1 LSIGFWWSESCYCP
15 CSWVK
20 INRDDNVKLEQFP
33 IVIGVL
39 VFLIALAIAY
49 DSMSPEE
56 RRPFRERRRRQ
67 RAELNRTGEL
77 FVALG
82 TACVAAALI
91 GRDNWRWGNI
101 AVFTAVALLVVG
113 ATFNRQLLRELLLF
127 RGASRRADP
136 GEVAPGKASSADTSA
151 TTRPKSGSRINSVSP
166 IPSTP
171 TQTLRI
177 R

>member
-1 LSIGFWWSESCYCP
+1 M
-15 CSWVK
+15 
-20 INRDDNVKLEQFP
+20 KLEQFP
-33 IVIGVL
+33 IVIGILVL
-39 VFLIALAIAY
+39 LIALAIGY
-49 DSMSPEE
+49 DSVSPEE

-67 RAELNRTGEL
+67 RADLNRTGEM

-113 ATFNRQLLRELLLF
+113 AAFNRQFLRELLLF
-127 RGASRRADP
+127 RGASRRAVVDERSPEPSIP
-136 GEVAPGKASSADTSA
+136 GDKGVPS
-151 TTRPKSGSRINSVSP
+151 RPKGESRSNSVSQ
-166 IPSTP
+166 IAATP
-171 TQTLRI
+171 AARMRI

>member
-1 LSIGFWWSESCYCP
+1 M
-15 CSWVK
+15 
-20 INRDDNVKLEQFP
+20 KLEQFP
-33 IVIGVL
+33 IVIGILVL
-39 VFLIALAIAY
+39 LVALAIGY

-67 RAELNRTGEL
+67 RADLNRTGEM

-113 ATFNRQLLRELLLF
+113 AAFNRQFLRELLLF
-127 RGASRRADP
+127 RGASRRAVVDERSP
-136 GEVAPGKASSADTSA
+136 GPSNPGDTGVPS
-151 TTRPKSGSRINSVSP
+151 RPKGDARSNPVSQ
-166 IPSTP
+166 IAATP
-171 TQTLRI
+171 AARMRI

>member
-1 LSIGFWWSESCYCP
+1 M
-15 CSWVK
+15 
-20 INRDDNVKLEQFP
+20 KLEQFP
-33 IVIGVL
+33 IVIGILVL
-39 VFLIALAIAY
+39 LIALAIGY
-49 DSMSPEE
+49 DSVSPEE

-67 RAELNRTGEL
+67 RADLNRTGEM

-113 ATFNRQLLRELLLF
+113 AAFNRQFLRELLLF
-127 RGASRRADP
+127 RGASRRAVVDERSPEPSIP
-136 GEVAPGKASSADTSA
+136 GDKGVPS
-151 TTRPKSGSRINSVSP
+151 RPKGDSRSNSVSQ
-166 IPSTP
+166 IAATP
-171 TQTLRI
+171 AARMRI

>member
-1 LSIGFWWSESCYCP
+1 M
-15 CSWVK
+15 
-20 INRDDNVKLEQFP
+20 KLEQFP

-67 RAELNRTGEL
+67 RADLNRTGEL

-91 GRDNWRWGNI
+91 GRDSWRWGNI

-113 ATFNRQLLRELLLF
+113 AAFNRQFLRELLLF
-127 RGASRRADP
+127 RGASRRATED
-136 GEVAPGKASSADTSA
+136 ERA
-151 TTRPKSGSRINSVSP
+151 TTNASPPIVGSSTRGNGGSRVTP
-166 IPSTP
+166 VARLAATPS
-171 TQTLRI
+171 QRMRI